1 MAGTPPPRQE
11 NLFDDSDGETE
22 ASKEVPRASLPRSN
36 KPESG
41 SRIDESGVVV
51 EVCSGSGSEAV
62 NQEMRDP
69 LEVDL
74 PTKQPNME
82 KVVVQGRGLHGMVKP
97 RAIPL

>member
-97 RAIPL
+97 GAIPL